1 MSEVNT
7 LKALLVGR
15 VERDEKNGRATLK
28 REDFEATLGDDCTMA
43 DIMRAEHKTA
53 LYRAAAVGALGD
65 VGIDMLIGDT
75 TRDYIDTEA
84 EYGSQSKISNRVR
97 RTHTVGKG
105 DKKREYYGHS
115 TVVVS
120 NGDEPELLS
129 SIEAIGRRGQDI
141 FGPK

>member
-1 MSEVNT
+1 MVS
-7 LKALLVGR
+7 
-15 VERDEKNGRATLK
+15 
-28 REDFEATLGDDCTMA
+28 
-43 DIMRAEHKTA
+43 
-53 LYRAAAVGALGD
+53 AVK
-65 VGIDMLIGDT
+65 